1 MSPKKEIS
9 YRKKSKNK
17 KAKNAEEKI
26 TIIEEKDKFPKKDIN
41 IGVQILRMIYSFLVI
56 EVHFGRGNQEVY
68 DFSWRY
74 IDFYVTS
81 FFLISFYFSYNTFS
95 SRHIS
100 KIKERFLR
108 LLYPYI
114 LWPILIYIRHN
125 FNDIKNRNIRIDSY
139 LLKRFYIQYLLGN
152 NIHGISWFLFNL
164 ILLSLF
170 ICIIIFM
177 FKDHHM
183 ISLYILFIL
192 GSIYNYTKLHDA
204 LMKQFNRFPIQHSME
219 ILNETI
225 IFSITGYILGYFDIL
240 NVLLK
245 LNKFIFIFFSPIFI
259 IVKWHQEVFDLL
271 PRFNVIF
278 NDFFIT
284 SIFIFFGTLP
294 FHLCKNSLINKFI
307 KIISQH
313 TGGIYY
319 LHTQCYD
326 ILINKYRIMAP
337 GTVKCCLVIYFSTFL
352 FCDIATRILKK
363 FRLRYLFN

>member
-1 MSPKKEIS
+1 M
-9 YRKKSKNK
+9 
-17 KAKNAEEKI
+17 
-26 TIIEEKDKFPKKDIN
+26 
-41 IGVQILRMIYSFLVI
+41 
-56 EVHFGRGNQEVY
+56 
-68 DFSWRY
+68 
-74 IDFYVTS
+74 
-81 FFLISFYFSYNTFS
+81 
-95 SRHIS
+95 
-100 KIKERFLR
+100 
-108 LLYPYI
+108 
-114 LWPILIYIRHN
+114 
-125 FNDIKNRNIRIDSY
+125 
-139 LLKRFYIQYLLGN
+139 
-152 NIHGISWFLFNL
+152 
-164 ILLSLF
+164 
-170 ICIIIFM
+170 
-177 FKDHHM
+177 
-183 ISLYILFIL
+183 

-204 LMKQFNRFPIQHSME
+204 LMKQFNRFRIQHSME

-278 NDFFIT
+278 NDLFIT